1 MAAKSKVAAAAVI
14 KIKCGN
20 LTGTLHLER
29 FGPAGKSV
37 CIKMENAN
45 NNKKLTAENNSNSEW
60 LSPIEF
66 EKLAGKGA
74 QHNWKRTLR
83 SVTHDNKT
91 LYYLLEQ
98 GILKQCEEKH
108 CSCSPCS
115 LLQKKGPAPSTPIPK
130 DEKRD
135 NDSDSGISVEISS
148 NNAPSPPVIR
158 EPLTTKEQEALLPNY
173 TAMVQEAILA
183 LTSGA
188 TDQGCSVLGIFLYIL
203 NHYPMTEPVAVMNIK
218 IRSTLIMLKRV
229 GIVENVGE
237 DDTDDNELE
246 AIANEMKI
254 DQFENAPASAA
265 STVVATTSDTNCSS
279 NKKEAE
285 GAKIQMVKNPEQPKN
300 KPKIKPKEVKSI
312 KATTTGQIKKPV
324 VKKTSS
330 TSSTSPVAKKISK
343 KNNLG
348 KENSSNNKNKVKVPF
363 DFKAQKQK
371 RLSPALAVICGKK
384 QMGNNEALKTLWVY
398 IKKHKLQDPTQK
410 TVIICDE
417 KLKAVTKKKKVMCK
431 EIMTYLQK
439 HMTAIK

>member
-1 MAAKSKVAAAAVI
+1 M
-14 KIKCGN
+14 
-20 LTGTLHLER
+20 
-29 FGPAGKSV
+29 
-37 CIKMENAN
+37 
-45 NNKKLTAENNSNSEW
+45 
-60 LSPIEF
+60 
-66 EKLAGKGA
+66 
-74 QHNWKRTLR
+74 
-83 SVTHDNKT
+83 
-91 LYYLLEQ
+91 
-98 GILKQCEEKH
+98 
-108 CSCSPCS
+108 
-115 LLQKKGPAPSTPIPK
+115 
-130 DEKRD
+130 
-135 NDSDSGISVEISS
+135 
-148 NNAPSPPVIR
+148 
-158 EPLTTKEQEALLPNY
+158 
-173 TAMVQEAILA
+173 
-183 LTSGA
+183 
-188 TDQGCSVLGIFLYIL
+188 GIFLYIL
-203 NHYPMTEPVAVMNIK
+203 NHYPMTEPVSVMNIK

-254 DQFENAPASAA
+254 DQFENVPASAA

-384 QMGNNEALKTLWVY
+384 QSYHSSEIRFYML
-398 IKKHKLQDPTQK
+398 
-410 TVIICDE
+410 DE
-417 KLKAVTKKKKVMCK
+417 
-431 EIMTYLQK
+431 MT
-439 HMTAIK
+439 